1 MDKLNFKS
9 RWEVEQ
15 NIASGWKAG
24 KNNKVIVERTGY
36 IPLNVRLKQFTIAG
50 VHLQL
55 QAKQFDFNDYKEIY
69 HDMEVISPN
78 DDIEETQSKLDRY
91 YSALQAVQINKLKQN
106 KIEKEHIEVQDKEIE
121 VAKPDV
127 SE

>member
-1 MDKLNFKS
+1 MSKPNFKS
-9 RWEVEQ
+9 RWEIEQ
-15 NIASGWKAG
+15 TAFPGWKAG
-24 KNNKVIVERTGY
+24 KHNEVIVERTGY

-78 DDIEETQSKLDRY
+78 DDIEETQAKLDRY
-91 YSALQAVQINKLKQN
+91 YSALQEVQIRKLNQN
-106 KIEKEHIEVQDKEIE
+106 KIENEQMEMQKEEIQVE
-121 VAKPDV
+121 KPVV